1 MVALNLGQDEFD
13 ERGNL
18 TLVARGHRLANG
30 GDADGDLRVPQ
41 RIQQVSYFPIV
52 GPIGSLAG
60 CEKSPTGK
68 CCMH

>member
-18 TLVARGHRLANG
+18 ALVARGHRLANG

-41 RIQQVSYFPIV
+41 RLQQVFDFEVVCPIV
-52 GPIGSLAG
+52 SLAD
-60 CEKSPTGK
+60 CEETRKEAVEW
-68 CCMH
+68 H